1 MDLTKIGKLNELMKK
16 RLRRRI
22 TIILDPTPIKTF
34 RIFGNPG
41 DLNVAIDADEWILPD
56 ELRPFIEETAQEESS
71 VEEKVIKIYEKL
83 CMDYTYDDNVLSYI
97 KKYDDET
104 FFLPDAYGRN
114 TDQDWKK
121 TRRKHN
127 RRNCFE
133 ISRILAKSLIELF
146 ETLKNKKKYEV
157 CIIWDESVTHY
168 LVGLVSDDFC
178 VTLDID
184 NFNQIKDLTRKKTG
198 LTLEGI
204 IILDESSDKF
214 KTALAKANT
223 NKESDSL
230 DAIIAEIPNI
240 DSNVSEE
247 TIQSN
252 DLKFIQYT
260 IQILKEKY
268 ALDSAGIFE
277 YLKEIIDL
285 KVGRVARHTYWKEIE
300 GSKGIGSRYTRC
312 LTVCIDGTEYVI
324 DVTQNNLD
332 QIFRK
337 FSKDDVFISFKEMNR
352 EWKNDPYDGR

>member
-1 MDLTKIGKLNELMKK
+1 MDLTKIGKLNDLTKK

-22 TIILDPTPIKTF
+22 TIILDPTPTKSF

-71 VEEKVIKIYEKL
+71 VEEKIIKIYEKL

-104 FFLPDAYGRN
+104 FFLPDSYGRN
-114 TDQDWKK
+114 TDQNWKK
-121 TRRKHN
+121 TRQKHN

-146 ETLKNKKKYEV
+146 ETLKNKRNYEV

-168 LVGLVSDDFC
+168 LVGLVSNDFC

-214 KTALAKANT
+214 KTALDKANI

-230 DAIIAEIPNI
+230 DAITTEIPNI
-240 DSNVSEE
+240 DNNVSEE

-268 ALDSAGIFE
+268 DLDSAGIFE

-285 KVGRVARHTYWKEIE
+285 KFGPTSRHTYWKEIE
-300 GSKGIGSRYTRC
+300 ESKGIGARYTRC
-312 LTVCIDGTEYVI
+312 LTVCIDGIEYVI

-337 FSKDDVFISFKEMNR
+337 YSKDDVFISFKEMNR
-352 EWKNDPYDGR
+352 EWEKDPYDGR

>member
-1 MDLTKIGKLNELMKK
+1 MDLTKIGKLNDLIKK
-16 RLRRRI
+16 SLRRRV
-22 TIILDPTPIKTF
+22 TIILDPTPGKSF

-97 KKYDDET
+97 KKNDDET
-104 FFLPDAYGRN
+104 FFLPDSYGRN
-114 TDQDWKK
+114 TDQNWKK
-121 TRRKHN
+121 KRQKHN

-133 ISRILAKSLIELF
+133 ISRILAKSLIKLF
-146 ETLKNKKKYEV
+146 ETLKNKRNYEV

-184 NFNQIKDLTRKKTG
+184 NFNQIKDLTRMKTG

-230 DAIIAEIPNI
+230 DAIIAEMPNI

-247 TIQSN
+247 TIQLD

-268 ALDSAGIFE
+268 DLDSAGIFE
-277 YLKEIIDL
+277 YVKEIIDL

-300 GSKGIGSRYTRC
+300 ESKGIGSRYTRC
-312 LTVCIDGTEYVI
+312 LVVCIEDTEYVI
-324 DVTQNNLD
+324 DVTQNNSNK
-332 QIFRK
+332 IFRK
-337 FSKDDVFISFKEMNR
+337 FSNDDVFISSKEMNR
-352 EWKNDPYDGR
+352 EWENDPYDGR